1 MYVCVYVMCM
11 LYVWYMHLWC
21 VCVCAR
27 ACVWYVC
34 VCVCLSVGCSH
45 RKNDVSV
52 LTDHP
57 PDVLFHDLLHA
68 SEEESPIHHHPYFWD
83 YSHIA
88 AIFTGFLLWGSQG
101 SNSGLHA
108 CTSALIDSVIPTA
121 LSLTFQMVD
130 KVLVI

>member
-1 MYVCVYVMCM
+1 MCGICICVV
-11 LYVWYMHLWC
+11 C
-21 VCVCAR
+21 VCV
-27 ACVWYVC
+27 WYDC
-34 VCVCLSVGCSH
+34 VCVCLYVVCSH
-45 RKNDVSV
+45 QKENDVSV

-68 SEEESPIHHHPYFWD
+68 SEVGSPIHHHPYFWG

-88 AIFTGFLLWGSQG
+88 AIITGFLLWGSQG

-130 KVLVI
+130 NVLVI